1 MGAPDLHIIDVHDAD
16 GNGRDRTSSGRVFY
30 VEGQQMTFYAF
41 GLDDKKLG
49 DAKYAFEVWGTR
61 LDQPTSAK
69 SLGMLNNDQHQK
81 TWVLKVTDP
90 RQLAGI
96 DSIFVTLEPREGVG
110 EKPRGKRILYAFL
123 GGQANHP

>member
-1 MGAPDLHIIDVHDAD
+1 
-16 GNGRDRTSSGRVFY
+16 
-30 VEGQQMTFYAF
+30 
-41 GLDDKKLG
+41 
-49 DAKYAFEVWGTR
+49 
-61 LDQPTSAK
+61 
-69 SLGMLNNDQHQK
+69 MLNNDQHQK